1 MQKRL
6 LSLICAFAIVL
17 GMIVPASG
25 RVHAAEAT
33 AEEVTYVDISTDGT
47 SCPMC
52 GKADAGWIDLAAD
65 TVLADGGHYRL
76 AADISYNFSVADSKS
91 ICLDL
96 AGHTLTTRIT
106 VGAGCTMNI
115 IDTSENHSGVITG
128 SGGSGVQGGLLYI
141 RDKTAVLNT
150 YNVNIVPNTSGV
162 TAYAGGTVCT
172 FGQFN
177 MYGGKL
183 VGGKLG
189 GTSTNAHV
197 GGAVVVRITGKMQV
211 QDGTILTG
219 TAESAELGHCVYVAN
234 GGTVTLS
241 GKANVDQLMF
251 EAKSASALTISGA
264 YTGKTELYLKK
275 GITNGEPIAVSD
287 NADVSGANI
296 TIVDFYVPAVAVN
309 GTHVIVGPRSR
320 CEACNKS
327 VVWQSMNAGDWDGV
341 SSLTTGHYCLT
352 EDVTIAQKDVTKG
365 HTVCLDLNGHT
376 LTGSSRAFLLTAGTA
391 AEPKTLNIMDQS
403 RTQKGVLQGFGSS
416 DPSTTFAGGVVYGY
430 ANTTLNLYSG
440 TVTSADSGVS
450 SGKLG
455 GVISMRGTLNV
466 YGGKIVGGTVL
477 TTGGAVHLYS
487 TGTINMRGGTIQGGH
502 AGTVGDCVYV
512 ENGGSVKLSG
522 NASVEEIYY
531 AGSSAD
537 KLTIEGTYT
546 GTVNLAFAQVPEDGT
561 DVGNCAGA
569 TVPVAENISIA
580 GSRKIA
586 KMDGTDLKV
595 YTTAGAS
602 VTDKS
607 GAVAYYDTLGA
618 ALAAWTDTSACV
630 KLLADTAEDV
640 TIAANVTLDLNGW
653 NLTGTV
659 SGDGTLSVKDTCTD
673 DFTVE
678 DSDGYGVISGTA
690 AGVAAADGYLI
701 IEDNNGISA
710 HKYTL
715 KLTNVSLRP
724 GSVGLYYSSKIVVD
738 EKVREHMDRFGIA
751 VSAIDE
757 APSAEPDN
765 TTSRYTAYDKNQ
777 YGSGSVNSVLIN
789 AIMETTDS
797 PEDSQVYATTNI
809 AGRPYLVFTD
819 NSGEHYVYGDVFA
832 TNLKKVTEIV
842 DAKSWNSLNLSQ
854 NRAIMQM
861 RKDYPVM
868 ADWRITNIAGA
879 WQKAQTAENDGA
891 LKVLV
896 IGNSHGLDSTNL
908 LYEVFK
914 AEGYTQENG
923 LVLGA
928 MYIGGCRVSQHVENL
943 TNNAPLYD
951 YYKNTGSHADGT
963 WDMYKAT
970 TLQQA
975 IQDEDWDVV
984 LLQEMN
990 TISAIPDTETDAFVF
1005 NNNNIETVFTYVV
1018 KNLGYEPRF
1027 MWNMVWANPVIP
1039 QEYAEY
1045 VMTQEDG
1052 GDDSYVEG
1060 DTPADE
1066 SDPASKTWIFKDTLL
1081 SSRISWVKNYLNYWN
1096 NDRQTM
1102 YEAIVTNV
1110 QDYVIGNSVLNITAE
1125 DVMPNATAVQYA
1137 LEHCGITEDG
1147 SITDGVALPGIYRDY
1162 THMSDFGRVMIAYLW
1177 YAKLTG
1183 KAEIP
1188 AVNYQVVASQLRHKN
1203 YQGLG
1208 DLTLSEDQINAIKTA
1223 VNYAL
1228 NPETQFTVPV
1238 SQG

>member
-6 LSLICAFAIVL
+6 LSLICAFALVL

-25 RVHAAEAT
+25 RVHAAGET
-33 AEEVTYVDISTDGT
+33 AWETTYVDITDDGVH
-47 SCPMC
+47 CPMC
-52 GKADAGWIDLAAD
+52 NQEVTEWISLTAE
-65 TVLADGGHYRL
+65 TELADGGHYKL
-76 AADISYNFSVADSKS
+76 TENVSKNLTVEGIT

-96 AGHTLTTRIT
+96 AGYTLTTRIVADVGGVVNLIDSSRGKT
-106 VGAGCTMNI
+106 GVVTGAGNLGYQG
-115 IDTSENHSGVITG
+115 GVIY
-128 SGGSGVQGGLLYI
+128 V
-141 RDKTAVLNT
+141 REKNAKVNT
-150 YNVNIVPNTSGV
+150 YNVTIQPGTTGVIAYSGGIVS
-162 TAYAGGTVCT
+162 TV
-172 FGQFN
+172 GEFN
-177 MYGGKL
+177 MYGGKI

-189 GTSTNAHV
+189 GTSTNAHI
-197 GGAVVVRITGKMQV
+197 GGAVVVRATGKMKV
-211 QDGTILTG
+211 QDGTILKG
-219 TAESAELGHCVYVAN
+219 TAETAELGHCVYVVN

-241 GKANVDQLMF
+241 GKANVEQLMF
-251 EAKSASALTISGA
+251 DAKSASALTISGA
-264 YTGKTELYLKK
+264 YTGTTQLSLKL
-275 GITNGEPIAVSD
+275 GISDGEAIALSD

-296 TIVDFYVPAVAVN
+296 TIADYYVPAVAVN
-309 GTHVIVGPRSR
+309 GAHVIVGPRSR
-320 CEACNKS
+320 CTACNKS
-327 VVWQSMNAGDWDGV
+327 VVWQSMSAGDWESV
-341 SSLTTGHYCLT
+341 SSLTTGHYCLA
-352 EDVTIAQKDVTKG
+352 EDVTIAQKDVAKG

-376 LTGSSRAFLLTAGTA
+376 LTGSARAFLLTAGTA

-403 RTQKGVLQGFGSS
+403 RTQKGVLQANGGAAL
-416 DPSTTFAGGVVYGY
+416 AGGMLYAY
-430 ANTTLNLYSG
+430 ANTVVNLYSG
-440 TVTSADSGVS
+440 TLTAAK
-450 SGKLG
+450 GKNG
-455 GVISMRGTLNV
+455 GVIALNGGTMNV
-466 YGGKIVGGTVL
+466 YDGNVIGKAVVEK
-477 TTGGAVHLYS
+477 GGAVYLYP
-487 TGTINMRGGTIQGGH
+487 TGTINLYGGSVQSGT
-502 AGTVGDCVYV
+502 AGLLGDCVYV
-512 ENGGSVKLSG
+512 VDGGTVKLSG
-522 NASVEEIYY
+522 DAVVQELYF

-537 KLTIEGTYT
+537 KLTVEGEYT
-546 GTVNLAFAQVPEDGT
+546 GTAKLAFATMPADGV

-569 TVPVAENISIA
+569 TIPVMENISIA
-580 GSRKIA
+580 GTRKIA
-586 KMDGTDLKV
+586 KMDGNDLKV

-607 GAVAYYDTLGA
+607 GAVTYYYDTLGA
-618 ALAAWTDTSACV
+618 ALTAWTNTSACV

-653 NLTGTV
+653 KLTGTV
-659 SGDGTLSVKDTCTD
+659 SGGGTLSVKDTCTD

-690 AGVAAADGYLI
+690 ANVAAADGYLI

-715 KLTNVSLRP
+715 KMTNVSLRP

-757 APSAEPDN
+757 VPSAEPDN

-797 PEDSQVYATTNI
+797 PEDSQIYAATNV
-809 AGRPYLVFTD
+809 AGRAYLVFTD
-819 NSGEHYVYGDVFA
+819 NSGEHYIYGDVFA

-963 WDMYKAT
+963 WDMRKAT

-1039 QEYAEY
+1039 QEYADY

-1081 SSRISWVKNYLNYWN
+1081 GSRISWVKNYVNYWN

-1102 YEAIVTNV
+1102 YEGIVTNV

-1183 KAEIP
+1183 KTEIP
-1188 AVNYQVVASQLRHKN
+1188 AVNYHVVASQLRHKN

-1208 DLTLSEDQINAIKTA
+1208 DLTLSEDQVNAIKTA